1 MPSMVINRNDAQYG
15 TETMVFI
22 ATHGVYNVMP
32 SMNRF
37 RTMNVADAR
46 RRTNLLLNLEIL
58 KKKRFNLEYSISLL
72 QIYKYFAI
80 TDLKICT

>member
-58 KKKRFNLEYSISLL
+58 KKNVSIWNILFLCYKSTSIL
-72 QIYKYFAI
+72 Q
-80 TDLKICT
+80 